1 MASRKISSAATIP
14 KRRRD
19 LQVAIPV
26 ERIIIFARP
35 SCQIGKTVNPCP
47 KLNWAD
53 TLEGVT
59 LRADQYI
66 E

>member
-1 MASRKISSAATIP
+1 MVSRKISSASPIP

-19 LQVAIPV
+19 FQVAIPV

-35 SCQIGKTVNPCP
+35 SCQIGKEGDPCP